1 MEVIVPYL
9 EVCGLKGDRGGA
21 GASFMFGKKK
31 ALSSS
36 QCYSSFL
43 SRDFGVQVRLPVLF
57 ALF

>member
-1 MEVIVPYL
+1 MPYL